1 MAATRRNFRAP
12 RNYIPAVSRAGTEMR
27 ITFVNGLY
35 PPYGAGGAE
44 TTLRWLA
51 SQLVARGHTCSVATL
66 SPDRKP
72 SAGTIDGI
80 PVHYLPLT
88 NLYWPHAVQRPSL
101 KRPLFQA
108 LDAYNPVMGQ
118 RVRHLLA
125 ELKPDVVHSHNLQG
139 FSVAAWTA
147 AASLGIPIVQ
157 TIHDYYL
164 ACPRSAMW
172 RPGKGNC
179 SSPCME
185 CRLFSTPRRMLTR
198 LPGVVTAVSHR
209 VFDRLVAAGA
219 FPAAACGRQPVRIIR
234 GNNVGPVDGHR
245 ESQRGSKLRLGFF
258 GRLDPLKGLDN
269 LLDAVAEL
277 PPQAITLCVGGG
289 GAPDYVAALQRRAAT
304 LPNVTFMGHVDPAG
318 FFPAIDLLVIP
329 SVWED
334 PFPRVFHE
342 ALAYGVPSLV
352 APAGGLP
359 EVVQPGRNGFVALGT
374 DVPALRAS
382 LAVLIANGW
391 DREAMRLACRAA
403 AAVYAPDRIVGQ
415 YETVLTAAANRTPLP
430 EGCGEVWRAPARP
443 APSTPGQEAVSH
455 GT

>member
-1 MAATRRNFRAP
+1 MAATRRNFPAP
-12 RNYIPAVSRAGTEMR
+12 RNYIPAVSRARTEMR

-35 PPYGAGGAE
+35 PPHGAGGAE

-51 SQLVARGHTCSVATL
+51 SQLAARGHICSVATL

-88 NLYWPHAVQRPSL
+88 NLYWPHAVHRPSL

-198 LPGVVTAVSHR
+198 LPGVVTAVSLAA
-209 VFDRLVAAGA
+209 LVILAAG
-219 FPAAACGRQPVRIIR
+219 PG
-234 GNNVGPVDGHR
+234 
-245 ESQRGSKLRLGFF
+245 
-258 GRLDPLKGLDN
+258 
-269 LLDAVAEL
+269 
-277 PPQAITLCVGGG
+277 
-289 GAPDYVAALQRRAAT
+289 RAA
-304 LPNVTFMGHVDPAG
+304 PSW
-318 FFPAIDLLVIP
+318 AIDGDPGQNWPVSGTLAARTLVTIA
-329 SVWED
+329 VT
-334 PFPRVFHE
+334 
-342 ALAYGVPSLV
+342 
-352 APAGGLP
+352 AGL
-359 EVVQPGRNGFVALGT
+359 
-374 DVPALRAS
+374 AS
-382 LAVLIANGW
+382 LAIMACYQVIAGAVGLELAVWIGAGAALAAGLATGW
-391 DREAMRLACRAA
+391 AGDRSALFLPAALLAGCCAA
-403 AAVYAPDRIVGQ
+403 AAYLAIYAICVRLPTEAQVISLLLPSLSLGLLV
-415 YETVLTAAANRTPLP
+415 TVLCAPLALARLRFGTP
-430 EGCGEVWRAPARP
+430 RP
-443 APSTPGQEAVSH
+443 AWIVSAAVAVPLILGVVGLH
-455 GT
+455 VVIAGG

>member
-1 MAATRRNFRAP
+1 MAATRRNFPAP
-12 RNYIPAVSRAGTEMR
+12 RNYIPAVRRAGTEMR

-35 PPYGAGGAE
+35 PPHGAGGAE

-51 SQLVARGHTCSVATL
+51 SQLAARGHTCSVITL
-66 SPDRKP
+66 SPDRGA
-72 SAGTIDGI
+72 SAGVIDGI
-80 PVHYLPLT
+80 PVRYLPLT
-88 NLYWPHAVQRPSL
+88 NVYWPHAAHRPPL

-118 RVRHLLA
+118 RVRRALA

-139 FSVAAWTA
+139 FSAAAWTA
-147 AASLGIPIVQ
+147 AAGLDVPIVQ

-172 RPGKGNC
+172 RPRRGNC
-179 SSPCME
+179 SSPCVE
-185 CRLFSTPRRMLTR
+185 CRLFSIPRRMLTR
-198 LPGVVTAVSHR
+198 LPAIVTAVSHR

-219 FPAAACGRQPVRIIR
+219 FPAAARGHQPVRIIR
-234 GNNVGPVDGHR
+234 GNNAGPMDGGKP
-245 ESQRGSKLRLGFF
+245 QPGRGLRLGFF
-258 GRLDPLKGLDN
+258 GRLDPLKGVDN
-269 LLDAVAEL
+269 LLDALAEL
-277 PPQAITLCVGGG
+277 PPQAITLRVGGG
-289 GAPDYVAALQRRAAT
+289 GAPDYVAALQRRAAA
-304 LPNVTFMGHVDPAG
+304 LPNVTFIGHVDPAA
-318 FFPAIDLLVIP
+318 FFPTIDLLVIP

-382 LAVLIANGW
+382 LAALIANGW

-403 AAVYAPDRIVGQ
+403 AAAYAPDRIVGQ
-415 YETVLTAAANRTPLP
+415 YEAVLTAAANRTPLP

-443 APSTPGQEAVSH
+443 LPSTPGQEAVSH